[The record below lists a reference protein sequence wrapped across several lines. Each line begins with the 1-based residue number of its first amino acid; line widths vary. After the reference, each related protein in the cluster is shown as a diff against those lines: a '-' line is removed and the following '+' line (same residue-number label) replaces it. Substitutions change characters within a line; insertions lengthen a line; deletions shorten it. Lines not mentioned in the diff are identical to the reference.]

1 MRRDSPSEIICS
13 EISSHLKIKTK
24 LNASPQKRECKKLTQ
39 NSQLPVI
46 IIIKT
51 PGEKNHKADTD
62 DTSMAGGLKSY
73 QGKAAGPTS
82 LHQICVLLH
91 KAVLKLPT
99 ERPQLQLASYTTGS
113 ILPQSRLASR
123 TPQIRTR
130 GPQWKQ
136 CSICRTEVLW

>member
-1 MRRDSPSEIICS
+1 MQKT
-13 EISSHLKIKTK
+13 HTK
-24 LNASPQKRECKKLTQ
+24 LTIAGNNNNKNTRGKKT
-39 NSQLPVI
+39 
-46 IIIKT
+46 
-51 PGEKNHKADTD
+51 HKADT

-73 QGKAAGPTS
+73 QGKAAGPMS

-91 KAVLKLPT
+91 KAALKLSA
-99 ERPQLQLASYTTGS
+99 EQPQLQLASYTTES

-136 CSICRTEVLW
+136 CSICRTEVL